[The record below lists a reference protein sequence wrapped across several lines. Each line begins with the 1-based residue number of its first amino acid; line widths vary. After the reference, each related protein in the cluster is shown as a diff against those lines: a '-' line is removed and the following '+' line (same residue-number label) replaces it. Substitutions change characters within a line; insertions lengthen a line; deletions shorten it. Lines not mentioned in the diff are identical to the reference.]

1 MFSSNDEYTV
11 LYTNRNKIYI
21 YDINLNPSLLCRG
34 SPTRRSLFPPLV
46 GNGHLAES
54 NATHPP
60 LLGNGSPTMRS
71 MFPPLVGN
79 GSPSIFEE
87 NVSPIAREWVTYHA
101 KLVSSTGRDLNVVYD
116 VKN

>member
-11 LYTNRNKIYI
+11 LYTNRDKIYI

-34 SPTRRSLFPPLV
+34 SPTRRAFLR
-46 GNGHLAES
+46 ER
-54 NATHPP
+54 
-60 LLGNGSPTMRS
+60 SPSREQRDPSSIAREWVTYHAKHVS
-71 MFPPLVGN
+71 STVGN

-101 KLVSSTGRDLNVVYD
+101 KLFPPLVGI
-116 VKN
+116 